1 VEGLFNSQGFTGFG
15 QSRLAA
21 PGPAPFLGLVQGDRP
36 GRLKVRVKRECPRSP
51 GVYGMINERG
61 ELIYIGKAKNLRARL
76 LSYFHGSRDDKAG
89 RLVEQARVLAWEPGP
104 SEFAALLRE
113 LELIRRWR
121 PRFNVQG
128 QPTFRRRV
136 YVCVGRQPAPYV
148 FLSARPPK
156 TAAALFGPIPA
167 GEQARLAVRRLN
179 DWYRLRDCPQSQ
191 EMIFADQSELFPL
204 ELVPGCM
211 RHELGHCLAPCAAA
225 CTRKEYRGHVAAA
238 LAFLRGE
245 DRQPLEMLQREM
257 TEAAE
262 AQSFERA
269 AALRDQLE
277 LIAWL
282 DQHLDRL
289 RQAVQHSFVYP
300 VRGHN
305 GSELW
310 YLIRHGRVVSVL
322 PRPIEPAAYQ
332 EMAAALQQV
341 FPTPGSDSE
350 PLSLEELDY
359 VLLIASWFRQF
370 PREREATRDP
380 ALVLAECVRKN
391 PQGNAL
397 GV

>member
-1 VEGLFNSQGFTGFG
+1 MAGLFHSQGFMGFG
-15 QSRLAA
+15 QSRLAV
-21 PGPAPFLGLVQGDRP
+21 PGPAPSLGLVQGDRP
-36 GRLKVRVKRECPRSP
+36 GRLKVRVRRECPRCP

-61 ELIYIGKAKNLRARL
+61 ELIYVGKAKSLRARL
-76 LSYFHGSRDDKAG
+76 LSYFRTSRDDKAG
-89 RLVEQARVLAWEPGP
+89 QIVAQARVLAWEPGP

-121 PRFNVQG
+121 PRYNVQG
-128 QPTFRRRV
+128 QPSLRRRV

-148 FLSARPPK
+148 FLSRRPPG
-156 TAAALFGPIPA
+156 TTAALFGPVPA
-167 GEQARLAVRRLN
+167 GERARLAVRRLN

-204 ELVPGCM
+204 TLMPGCM

-225 CTRKEYRGHVAAA
+225 CTRTEYRGNVAAL

-245 DRQPLEMLQREM
+245 DRQPLERLQREM

-269 AALRDQLE
+269 AALRDRLDM
-277 LIAWL
+277 LAWL

-289 RQAVQHSFVYP
+289 RQAVRQSFVYP
-300 VRGHN
+300 VHGHN
-305 GSELW
+305 GSEVW
-310 YLIRHGRVVSVL
+310 YLIRHGRVLRVL
-322 PRPIEPAAYQ
+322 PRPIGPAAHQ
-332 EMAAALQQV
+332 QTAAVLDEV
-341 FPTPGSDSE
+341 FPTPVSAAE

-370 PREREATRDP
+370 PGEQQATREP
-380 ALVLAECVRKN
+380 ALVLAACR
-391 PQGNAL
+391 QRG
-397 GV
+397 